1 MGVEGIKVLNVK
13 VLMVDDNQEDI
24 NIVRD
29 FLSTKGYEV
38 LEARSGEQAL
48 LKVKQIKPDI
58 VKPTLPNKH
67 YKSTYGIKFALRYII
82 LK

>member
-29 FLSTKGYEV
+29 FLSTKGYE
-38 LEARSGEQAL
+38 E
-48 LKVKQIKPDI
+48 I
-58 VKPTLPNKH
+58 
-67 YKSTYGIKFALRYII
+67 
-82 LK
+82 

>member
-48 LKVKQIKPDI
+48 LKVKQVKPDI
-58 VKPTLPNKH
+58 VILDWLLP
-67 YKSTYGIKFALRYII
+67 GISN
-82 LK
+82 